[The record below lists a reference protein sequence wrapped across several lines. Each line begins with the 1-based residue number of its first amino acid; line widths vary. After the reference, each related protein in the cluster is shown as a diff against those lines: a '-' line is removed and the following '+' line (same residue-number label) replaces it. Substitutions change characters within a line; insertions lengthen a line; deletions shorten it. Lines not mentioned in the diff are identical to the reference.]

1 MPAARFPDVLIVG
14 GGAIGLAIAW
24 RLAQRGATVTV
35 IDRGPMAAEA
45 TYHATGVIQPLTD
58 PEAPRSYLDLCLASH
73 QLFPAFARELLHATG
88 LDVEYGETGVLRIS
102 VDEAEAAALARHAA
116 WLETMRFPVEP
127 LDGPML
133 RERETAISARLSFGL
148 FEPTSRWLNAPMFAQ
163 ALLQAAAGAGV
174 AVLPDRGLAQVER
187 ERGRIIAVR
196 AGAER
201 LPAGRFVIA
210 AGTWSGEVAARFGLS
225 VPMVPVCGQLIALAG
240 EPRAIRHTIY
250 GQRAHLVPW
259 RSGEVI
265 VGSTLE
271 YVGFNKA
278 VTAGGI
284 GGLLAGS
291 IELVPQVGQWPVRR
305 LWACLRPGTPDRL
318 PILGRAPGVEN
329 VFIATGHFRK
339 GLLLTPITAEAMAD
353 VILEKPPQTDLHP
366 FRPGRPSLV
375 SPSAP

>member
-1 MPAARFPDVLIVG
+1 MPAARFPDVVIVG
-14 GGAIGLAIAW
+14 GGAIGLGIAW
-24 RLAQRGATVTV
+24 RLAQRGATVSV

-58 PEAPRSYLDLCLASH
+58 PEAPRPYLELCLASH
-73 QLFPAFARELLHATG
+73 QLFPAFARELLDATG
-88 LDVEYGETGVLRIS
+88 LDVEYGQTGVLRIS

-116 WLETMRFPVEP
+116 WLDTMRFPVER
-127 LDGPML
+127 LDGRSL
-133 RERETAISARLSFGL
+133 REREEAISARLSFAL
-148 FEPTSRWLNAPMFAQ
+148 FEPGSRWLNTPMFAQ
-163 ALLQAAAGAGV
+163 ALLRAAAGAGV
-174 AVLPDRGLAQVER
+174 VLLPDRGLAEVER
-187 ERGRIIAVR
+187 EGGRIVAVR

-210 AGTWSGEVAARFGLS
+210 AGTWSGEVARQFGLS
-225 VPMVPVCGQLIALAG
+225 IPLVPVCGQLIALAG
-240 EPRAIRHTIY
+240 ELRAIRHTIY

-278 VTAGGI
+278 VTAAGI

-291 IELVPQVGQWPVRR
+291 IELVPRVGKWPVRR
-305 LWACLRPGTPDRL
+305 MWACLRPGTPDRL
-318 PILGRAPGVEN
+318 PILGRAPGLEN

-339 GLLLTPITAEAMAD
+339 GLLLTPITAEVMAE
-353 VILEKPPQTDLHP
+353 VILEKPPQMDLHP
-366 FRPGRPSLV
+366 FRPDRPSLV
-375 SPSAP
+375 PSPAA